1 MEQNASARLKLTYVC
16 HGAVGAENCVGDVDD
31 ADGPARGPRA
41 LNGAKDGVFRGLR
54 SGGDDVPGESP

>member
-1 MEQNASARLKLTYVC
+1 MLKLTYVC
-16 HGAVGAENCVGDVDD
+16 HGAVGAENGVGDVDD